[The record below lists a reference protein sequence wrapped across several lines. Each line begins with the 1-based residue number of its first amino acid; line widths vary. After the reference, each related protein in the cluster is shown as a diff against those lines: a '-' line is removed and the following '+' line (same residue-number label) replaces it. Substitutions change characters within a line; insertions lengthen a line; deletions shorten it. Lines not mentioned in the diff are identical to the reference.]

1 MKFARPLAIL
11 IACLAGSSLVST
23 PARADFSQWQVDIG
37 YADLANRLGS
47 QLPTGQSVRA
57 LQVEADFQAA
67 GVYMP
72 NAAQAELS
80 GKTVTDL
87 TNQPGT
93 YSWHANEVARYY
105 YGNLTS
111 MTPGISTVGVYQS
124 TDFGARVLSRNYP
137 SLPPDDLSGYD
148 VVNHSW
154 IGFDTGTA
162 AQTALARFDYQ
173 IAQSGVFAAVG
184 MNNVEQNQT
193 TGQWSGY
200 SMLPLWGSSHN
211 SLAVGV
217 SSAYSS
223 HGPSPIGTAKPELVV
238 PVSKTSWATAVVSSA
253 GALLIDGSTARG
265 WDQGKDGRVIKAL
278 MMAGATKLGPRQTVT
293 GTNGTAFTAPAWR
306 QGNSDIT
313 DTDHTQPLDWYQGA
327 GQLNVSNSWDILRM
341 GRQGPS
347 DSANVSHTGYDLQA
361 VSAASPQRYFF
372 DLTNQ
377 ATTFSAVLNWYSNV
391 TGMVNGAWSNTTS
404 TPNLD
409 LRLYAVT
416 PDTYTLTGSALQA
429 SHSMVDNVEHV
440 FSSAGLAPG
449 RYVLVIDGAQVGNTY
464 ALAWQSLTPIL
475 SGDAN
480 TDGVVDVGDLGI
492 LGANYGSANGKA
504 WVSADFTGDGVVD
517 VGDLAILG
525 ANYGATLPAGGY
537 AVTPAQLSALSG
549 GGMGLDSS
557 VVPEPAT
564 LSLLTLGLLALRR
577 RAK

>member
-47 QLPTGQSVRA
+47 QLPTGQNVRA
-57 LQVEADFQAA
+57 LQVEADFLTV
-67 GVYMP
+67 GGYMP
-72 NAAQAELS
+72 DLAQAEFS

-87 TNQPGT
+87 TNNPGT
-93 YSWHANEVARYY
+93 YSWHATEVARYY

-124 TDFGARVLSRNYP
+124 TDFESRILFRSYP
-137 SLPPDDLSGYD
+137 NMPPADLSSYD

-154 IGFDTGTA
+154 IGSGEMPVAT
-162 AQTALARFDYQ
+162 QTALARFDYQ
-173 IAQSGVFAAVG
+173 IAQSGIFAVAG
-184 MNNVEQNQT
+184 MNNVEQGRS
-193 TGQWSGY
+193 GQWSGY
-200 SMLPLWGSSHN
+200 DVPAWWGSSHN

-223 HGPSPIGTAKPELVV
+223 YGPSQIGTAKPELVV

-253 GALLIDGSTARG
+253 GAMMIDGSTARG
-265 WDQGKDGRVIKAL
+265 WDQGRDGRVLKTL
-278 MMAGATKLGPRQTVT
+278 MMAGATKLDARLTVT
-293 GTNGTAFTAPAWR
+293 GATGTPYTAPAWH
-306 QGNSDIT
+306 QGDSNIT

-327 GQLNVSNSWDILRM
+327 GQLNVSHSWDILRM
-341 GRQGPS
+341 GQQGPS
-347 DSANVSHTGYDLQA
+347 DSINVSHTGYDLHA
-361 VSAASPQRYFF
+361 VSAAGPQRYFF
-372 DLTNQ
+372 DLTDQ

-391 TGMVNGAWSNTTS
+391 TGMVSGAWSNTTS

-416 PDTYTLTGSALQA
+416 PDTYTLTGSPLQA

-449 RYVLVIDGAQVGNTY
+449 RYVLVVDGAQVGNTY

-480 TDGVVDVGDLGI
+480 TDGAVDVGDLGI
-492 LGANYGSANGKA
+492 LGANYGSTSGKA
-504 WVSADFTGDGVVD
+504 WVSADFTGDGIVD
-517 VGDLAILG
+517 VGDLGVLG
-525 ANYGATLPAGGY
+525 ANYGLTLAAGGY
-537 AVTPAQLSALSG
+537 AATAAQLTALSG
-549 GGMGLDSS
+549 GAGIGSS
-557 VVPEPAT
+557 AIPEPTT
-564 LSLLTLGLLALRR
+564 LSLLALGLLALRR